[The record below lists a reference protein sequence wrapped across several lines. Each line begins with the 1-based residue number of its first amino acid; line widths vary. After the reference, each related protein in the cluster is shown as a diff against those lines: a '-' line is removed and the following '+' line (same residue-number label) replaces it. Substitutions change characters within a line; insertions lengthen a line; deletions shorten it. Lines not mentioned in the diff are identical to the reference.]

1 MTIQF
6 GPRECSVQ
14 QLRKHFHWIHTKQ
27 VNFNR
32 SSMTGRTEQQK
43 TFIAHTSHVHCQHNP
58 VHSMACEGLLPVFM
72 LRLNHASRGRFSSV
86 DQERVFEWLQEDEG
100 VRELGHRLGLG
111 PPVSTRP
118 YNARGSVEERRHPT
132 CLGSSARQQDRFI
145 VLSAREQPMPTHSE
159 DSNPTWLSVTRRFAA
174 GSGRTIFGQGDPL
187 STINYCRKF
196 ISILNSFVFGYST
209 CM

>member
-1 MTIQF
+1 MCVNSHFLMTIQF

-27 VNFNR
+27 VHFNI
-32 SSMTGRTEQQK
+32 SYMTYRTEQQK
-43 TFIAHTSHVHCQHNP
+43 TFIARTSHVHCQHNP
-58 VHSMACEGLLPVFM
+58 VHSMACEDLLPVFM

-86 DQERVFEWLQEDEG
+86 DHGRVIAWLQEDIG

-111 PPVSTRP
+111 PSVSQSLQDR

-132 CLGSSARQQDRFI
+132 CPRSSARQQDRFI
-145 VLSAREQPMPTHSE
+145 VL
-159 DSNPTWLSVTRRFAA
+159 
-174 GSGRTIFGQGDPL
+174 FGQGDPL
-187 STINYCRKF
+187 STIYYCRKF

>member
-1 MTIQF
+1 M
-6 GPRECSVQ
+6 
-14 QLRKHFHWIHTKQ
+14 HTKQ
-27 VNFNR
+27 VNFNI

-111 PPVSTRP
+111 PSVSQSLQDR

-132 CLGSSARQQDRFI
+132 CPRSSARQQDRFI

-159 DSNPTWLSVTRRFAA
+159 DSNPT
-174 GSGRTIFGQGDPL
+174 
-187 STINYCRKF
+187 
-196 ISILNSFVFGYST
+196 
-209 CM
+209 